1 MALSVISLFSG
12 STGNCTYVTAGNGEG
27 ILIDAGVSASAVE
40 RGLASVGA
48 DIRSVRAIFV
58 THEHCDHVRGL
69 AVLSKKHRIPIH
81 ITALSAENC
90 RFSPE
95 TEACAAVHPTLY
107 RERTAGITVESFAVP
122 HDSRCCVGYRVTEEA
137 TGDSAAIATDIG
149 SLNREILGHFLGCR
163 GVMLECNHDIPMLL
177 SNPTYPETLKE
188 RILSEHGHLSNELCG
203 KCVRWL
209 SEQGVSR
216 FLLAHVSRDNNT
228 PELARKAVAAIAGE
242 GVEIAVAL
250 PDTPVKLM

>member
-1 MALSVISLFSG
+1 MALSVISLYSG
-12 STGNCTYVTAGNGEG
+12 STGNCTYVTAGSGEG
-27 ILIDAGVSASAVE
+27 ILVDAGVSAAAVE

-48 DIRSVRAIFV
+48 DIRSIRAIFV
-58 THEHCDHVRGL
+58 THEHIDHVKGL
-69 AVLSKKHRIPIH
+69 AVLSKKYRIPIH
-81 ITALSAENC
+81 ITAMSAENC

-95 TEACAAVHPTLY
+95 MADCATVHPTLY
-107 RERTAGITVESFAVP
+107 RESTAGISVESFAVP

-137 TGDSAAIATDIG
+137 TGDSAAIATDVG
-149 SLNREILGHFLGCR
+149 SLNREIIGHFLGCR

-177 SNPTYPETLKE
+177 ANPVYPETLKE
-188 RILSEHGHLSNELCG
+188 RILSDHGHLSNELCG

-216 FLLAHVSRDNNT
+216 FLLAHVSKDNNT
-228 PELARKAVAAIAGE
+228 PDLAKKAVAAIAGE

-250 PDTPVKLM
+250 PDTPVILM

>member
-1 MALSVISLFSG
+1 MALSVISLYSG

-27 ILIDAGVSASAVE
+27 ILVDAGVSAAAVE
-40 RGLASVGA
+40 RGLSSVGA
-48 DIRSVRAIFV
+48 DIRSIRAIFV
-58 THEHCDHVRGL
+58 THEHIDHVKGL
-69 AVLSKKHRIPIH
+69 AVLSKKYRIPIH
-81 ITALSAENC
+81 ITAMSAENC

-95 TEACAAVHPTLY
+95 MADCATVHPTLY
-107 RERTAGITVESFAVP
+107 RESTAGISVESFAVP

-137 TGDSAAIATDIG
+137 TGDSAAIATDVG
-149 SLNREILGHFLGCR
+149 SLNREIIGHFLGCR

-177 SNPTYPETLKE
+177 ANPVYPETLKE
-188 RILSEHGHLSNELCG
+188 RILSDHGHLSNELCG

-216 FLLAHVSRDNNT
+216 FLLAHVSKDNNT
-228 PELARKAVAAIAGE
+228 PDLAKKAVAAIAGE

-250 PDTPVKLM
+250 PDTPVILM